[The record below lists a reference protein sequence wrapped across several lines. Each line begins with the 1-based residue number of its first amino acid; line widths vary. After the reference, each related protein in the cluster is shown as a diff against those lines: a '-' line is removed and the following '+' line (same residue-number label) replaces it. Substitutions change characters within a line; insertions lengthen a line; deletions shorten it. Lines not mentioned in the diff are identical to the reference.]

1 MSGQH
6 PCARGPAQMEA
17 MIGFHRGAGG
27 QIVAQSLQNGAAPAV
42 KAHIPCQALRPRIA
56 RRDQKSLISPDYRLD
71 LWSRLA
77 ALHPRGE
84 RSRPSRDRSG
94 RSGASA
100 RPRFRQSAKQEPP

>member
-56 RRDQKSLISPDYRLD
+56 AARRRASLSADDPRRGQASPLP
-71 LWSRLA
+71 LSCPTGKE
-77 ALHPRGE
+77 HPPQTG
-84 RSRPSRDRSG
+84 G
-94 RSGASA
+94 
-100 RPRFRQSAKQEPP
+100 